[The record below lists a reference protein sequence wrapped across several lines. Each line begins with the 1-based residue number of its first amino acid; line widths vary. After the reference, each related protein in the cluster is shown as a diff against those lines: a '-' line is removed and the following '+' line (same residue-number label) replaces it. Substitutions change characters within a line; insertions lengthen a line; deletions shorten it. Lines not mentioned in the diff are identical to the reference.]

1 MMPDDLMNSVTKQQL
16 MDVVEFL
23 TTLKT
28 STHRRTWHKLR
39 AGGPATVQNGNCLPK
54 ILVGC
59 RTINYF

>member
-28 STHRRTWHKLR
+28 STQLQGVPVY
-39 AGGPATVQNGNCLPK
+39 ADLAAFAEALLIGELPAA
-54 ILVGC
+54 
-59 RTINYF
+59 

>member
-28 STHRRTWHKLR
+28 ER
-39 AGGPATVQNGNCLPK
+39 ASK
-54 ILVGC
+54 
-59 RTINYF
+59 